1 MKLVVAVQQA
11 GSVSHAV
18 ALVFETWDQPEATR
32 VYGATVQPGEKPARG
47 EPDLREVACVLQ
59 LLDQCAL
66 QPELMV
72 IEGLVHRDASETPA
86 MGQHLYRALG
96 GRTAVI
102 GVSNTLPPDLPPQF
116 QVMREDEAPA
126 IAVTCAGIDLASA
139 KARLRAMHGRKRLPT
154 LLKLATRL
162 AKNRA

>member
-1 MKLVVAVQQA
+1 MKLVVAVQQV
-11 GSVSHAV
+11 GSAAHAV
-18 ALVFETWDQPEATR
+18 ALLFEAWDQPEATR
-32 VYGATVQPGEKPARG
+32 VYGASVQPGGKPARG

-66 QPELMV
+66 QPELIV
-72 IEGLVHRDASETPA
+72 IDGLVHLDAAETPA
-86 MGQHLYRALG
+86 MGHQLYQALS

-102 GVSNTLPPDLPPQF
+102 GVSKTLPPELPAQF
-116 QVMREDEAPA
+116 HVMREDEAPA

-154 LLKLATRL
+154 LLKLAARL
-162 AKNRA
+162 AKSPP